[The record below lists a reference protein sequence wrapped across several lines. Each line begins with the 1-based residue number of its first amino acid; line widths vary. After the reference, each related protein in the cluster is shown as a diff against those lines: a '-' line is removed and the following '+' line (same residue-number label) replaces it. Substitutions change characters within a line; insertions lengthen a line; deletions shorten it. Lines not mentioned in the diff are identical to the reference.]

1 MKKIS
6 ILVLSLIMTLT
17 MCSVSSFAD
26 SSNDKEMRAAWISTV
41 YNLDWPKTKNNEA
54 KQKKEYTDLL
64 DKLKSVGINTAVV
77 QVRPKSDALYK
88 SNINP
93 WSEYLTGTQ
102 GKDPGY
108 DPLPFLIEE
117 AHKRGME
124 FHAWFN
130 PYRITMADES
140 IDKLPANHP
149 AKKNP
154 SWVVK
159 HGNKYYYD
167 PGLPE
172 VRKYIVDSIAE
183 VVQNYDIDGVHFDDY
198 FYPGVSFN
206 DTATYQKYGKGQNKD
221 DWRRENVNTL
231 LRDVKA
237 SIKSIKPNVVFGV
250 SPAGIWRN
258 KSSDPTGSDTSG
270 NESYVGTYADTR
282 AWIKQGLIDYVV
294 PQLYWPIG
302 LKAADYSKLVAWWAN
317 EVKGTNVDLYIG
329 QGIYKQG
336 QSSYGGQN
344 IAKEIVQQVT
354 LNRKY
359 SEIKGSMYFSAKDI
373 ANSTSIQKDLKSL
386 YSSSEE

>member
-270 NESYVGTYADTR
+270 NESYVSA
-282 AWIKQGLIDYVV
+282 YV
-294 PQLYWPIG
+294 P
-302 LKAADYSKLVAWWAN
+302 
-317 EVKGTNVDLYIG
+317 T
-329 QGIYKQG
+329 
-336 QSSYGGQN
+336 
-344 IAKEIVQQVT
+344 
-354 LNRKY
+354 
-359 SEIKGSMYFSAKDI
+359 
-373 ANSTSIQKDLKSL
+373 
-386 YSSSEE
+386 